1 MKQLKQFC
9 ATAVLMMAIGV
20 TAFAGDIQSPSMTS
34 APPPPPG
41 DISSPAAA
49 STAPGDI
56 STPGITS
63 TTDPLTEFTLALCAQ
78 LLLIL

>member
-9 ATAVLMMAIGV
+9 AAALLTLAISMTV
-20 TAFAGDIQSPSMTS
+20 FAGDIGSPSCT
-34 APPPPPG
+34 AAPPPG
-41 DISSPAAA
+41 DISSPAAT

-78 LLLIL
+78 LLLIF